1 MPAND
6 DFLDMAVGDE
16 FRFAEAGVHGLVDS
30 IHYDDIEM
38 PGAIVVKGFDGLWY
52 TIDLSKVER
61 VEASMH

>member
-1 MPAND
+1 MLAND

-30 IHYDDIEM
+30 IHYDDANN

-52 TIDLSKVER
+52 TVDLSKIER
-61 VEASMH
+61 VKASVH

>member
-38 PGAIVVKGFDGLWY
+38 AGRDRGEGI
-52 TIDLSKVER
+52 
-61 VEASMH
+61 